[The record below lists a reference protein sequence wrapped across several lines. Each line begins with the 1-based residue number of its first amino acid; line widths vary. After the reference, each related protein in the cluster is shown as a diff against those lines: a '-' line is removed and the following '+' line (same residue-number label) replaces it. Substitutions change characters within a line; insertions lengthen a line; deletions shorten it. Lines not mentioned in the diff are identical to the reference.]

1 MAYTYTK
8 AELLS
13 LGVDTFPLDIFHAE
27 DLYAGAGKFAFGE
40 LLSFRF
46 EIHSSSALNTG
57 QKFIINPCLFS
68 PAPYASQFVLGLGW
82 LVEIITF
89 SGLTASF
96 DISLSIG
103 SSGASITERNYKLI
117 AEKIDSKT
125 IQFDLVFY
133 AGQDLFQYLT
143 GQGQSNS
150 QRLLST
156 GIGQGLLQAGQQNI
170 YTRDG
175 FLEILCYE
183 TDSTLLPLTGGG
195 DPYVRSL
202 SNPAQ
207 KQASFQCAGRFV
219 DNDLLNSQGYSGSSL
234 TKNNLSAVVVTAATF
249 GKITDFGRR
258 AFPVLNNFNDTNF
271 DIIIVGGE
279 PSDKLVV
286 DGANSLELAIK
297 TPIGAPSNVVLML
310 MRVDSAAFADI
321 QPFPIEYNLQRAE
334 ITNDATPYPNP
345 INSTPFSTPSSV
357 VTSSG
362 TTIIKAEI
370 DGNLLVQGATYRV
383 WAGLYDVGAGYS
395 TSHLTPPMRAVLQ
408 TPPSISI
415 SGVNQSYNNS
425 FTGNDTVMTTLAR
438 HLSGI
443 VLDSASYTGVS
454 FGSELLRVKFAAY
467 FDNNLYETGRYNF
480 RTQDGS
486 GTPEVDLTV
495 LGSSYLFSY
504 IGRLPYNGTL
514 GNKTLRIEWSVLFEY
529 IDVFGSLQSV
539 NYIYTQFIRIR
550 PLQDAA
556 ILPNRIL
563 PLVFLDYTDWLASI
577 ETPVRS
583 ICDDNPFVVVKVE
596 KNGAPDA
603 NLIAL
608 AVIGAAQNSANPPAF
623 FEEESYSP
631 LTLLPQ
637 ESTVLLSQVDN
648 NFGDDFAYF
657 VLDTRFLPASNSFN
671 AVVAI
676 IYDI

>member
-13 LGVDTFPLDIFHAE
+13 LGVDTFPLDIIQSK
-27 DLYAGAGKFAFGE
+27 DLYLGAGKFAFGE

-46 EIHSSSALNTG
+46 EIHKATVIHNG

-68 PAPYASQFVLGLGW
+68 PAAYATQFVLGLGW
-82 LVEIITF
+82 LIEVIDF
-89 SGLTASF
+89 SGAVGLF
-96 DISLSIG
+96 DISLQIG
-103 SSGASITERNYKLI
+103 SSGASITERNYKLL

-143 GQGQSNS
+143 GQGQNNS
-150 QRLLST
+150 QRLLSA
-156 GIGQGLLQAGQQNI
+156 GIGQGLLQAAQQNI

-175 FLEILCYE
+175 YLEVLCYE
-183 TDSTLLPLTGGG
+183 TDNTLLPLAGI
-195 DPYVRSL
+195 DPYARSL

-207 KQASFQCAGRFV
+207 KQASFLCSGRFV
-219 DNDLLNSQGYSGSSL
+219 DNDELNNQGYSGSAL
-234 TKNNLSAVVVTAATF
+234 IKNNLSAAVVNAATL
-249 GKITDFGRR
+249 GKITDIGRR
-258 AFPVLNNFNDTNF
+258 PFPVLNSFNDTNF
-271 DIIIVGGE
+271 ATVFVDGE
-279 PSDKLVV
+279 PSDKLII
-286 DGANSLELAIK
+286 DGANSIELAIK
-297 TPIGAPSNVVLML
+297 TPSGAPTNVVLML
-310 MRVDSAAFADI
+310 MRVDSAAFADA
-321 QPFPIEYNLQRAE
+321 QPFPIEYALERAE
-334 ITNDATPYPNP
+334 ITNDVTPYPNP

-362 TTIIKAEI
+362 VTIIKAEL
-370 DGNLLVQGATYRV
+370 DGTLLAQGATYRV
-383 WAGLYDVGAGYS
+383 WAGLYYSASYYS
-395 TSHLTPPMRAVLQ
+395 TSHITPPLRAVLQ
-408 TPPSISI
+408 TPPSIAM

-438 HLSGI
+438 HLSGLI
-443 VLDSASYTGVS
+443 LNSSTYTGVS
-454 FGSELLRVKFAAY
+454 FGAELLRVKFAAY
-467 FDNNLYETGRYNF
+467 FDNNLYETGRYSF

-486 GTPEVDLTV
+486 GSPEVKLTV
-495 LGSSYLFSY
+495 IGSNYLFSY
-504 IGRLPYNGTL
+504 ISRLPYNDTL
-514 GNKTLRIEWSVLFEY
+514 VNKTLRIEWSALFEY
-529 IDVFGSLQSV
+529 TDVFGSLQSV
-539 NYIYTQFIRIR
+539 NYLYTQFVRVR
-550 PLQDAA
+550 PLESAL

-563 PLVFLDYTDWLASI
+563 PIVFLDYTDWLASI
-577 ETPVRS
+577 ETPIRS
-583 ICDDNPFVVVKVE
+583 ICDDNPFVVVRVE
-596 KNGAPDA
+596 KDGAPDA

-608 AVIGAAQNSANPPAF
+608 AVIGAAQNSTAEPAF
-623 FEEESYSP
+623 FEEESYPP

-637 ESTVLLSQVDN
+637 ESTALLSQVDN